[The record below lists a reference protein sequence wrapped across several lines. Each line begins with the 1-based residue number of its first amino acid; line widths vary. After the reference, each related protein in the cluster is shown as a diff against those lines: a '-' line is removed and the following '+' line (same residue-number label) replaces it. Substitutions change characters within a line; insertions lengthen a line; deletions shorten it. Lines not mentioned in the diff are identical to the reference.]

1 MRIINRYFEQSPRAR
16 VAMRVVLVLSLL
28 LMAWLAVLVLS
39 AGLSVA

>member
-1 MRIINRYFEQSPRAR
+1 MRIINRYFERSPRA
-16 VAMRVVLVLSLL
+16 VAMRVVLVLCLL

>member
-1 MRIINRYFEQSPRAR
+1 
-16 VAMRVVLVLSLL
+16 MRVVLVLCLL